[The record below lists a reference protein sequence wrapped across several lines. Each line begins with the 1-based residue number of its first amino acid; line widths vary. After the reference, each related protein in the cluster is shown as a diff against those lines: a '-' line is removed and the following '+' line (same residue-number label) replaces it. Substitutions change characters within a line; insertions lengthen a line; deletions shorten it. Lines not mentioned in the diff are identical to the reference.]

1 MVSRPSESGPG
12 PGSESGSGSEP
23 EPTATTRT
31 VTPTVAWRRVA
42 PRLLGLTTALT
53 LLFFYVPVALI
64 AYFSLAPTAQPTV
77 PIEGVSFRWYRAV
90 FADSRF
96 VRGLVTSAGIG
107 VVAAVGGTALGTI
120 AAHVVVRGRLP
131 RRVRS
136 AVALVVAL
144 PLFVPTIVVALGIG
158 VFTGRVGLGF
168 GFGPVLLGHLFW
180 VLPFSTFL
188 LAARFAGLDAG
199 LGEAARTLGADDWTA
214 FRTVTLPLLAP
225 GLVASLLFCFALSF
239 NEFLIT
245 YFLAGSGVTTM
256 PLELFDNLRTA
267 RVSILNAAS
276 TLVLVVSALVAV
288 VAAALEPPT
297 RAE

>member
-1 MVSRPSESGPG
+1 V
-12 PGSESGSGSEP
+12 
-23 EPTATTRT
+23 
-31 VTPTVAWRRVA
+31 
-42 PRLLGLTTALT
+42 TTAAT
-53 LLFFYVPVALI
+53 LLFFYVPVALV
-64 AYFSLAPTAQPTV
+64 AYFSVAPTAQPTL

-96 VRGLVTSAGIG
+96 VRGLATSVGVG
-107 VVAAVGGTALGTI
+107 VVAAVGGTALGTM
-120 AAHVVVRGRLP
+120 AAHVIVRGRLP
-131 RRVRS
+131 RRVRG

-144 PLFVPTIVVALGIG
+144 PLFVPTIVVALGVG
-158 VFTGRVGLGF
+158 VFAGRVGLGF
-168 GFGPVLLGHLFW
+168 GLVPVLLGHLFW

-188 LAARFAGLDAG
+188 LAARFADLDTR
-199 LGEAARTLGADDWTA
+199 LTEAARTLGADDWTA
-214 FRTVTLPLLAP
+214 FRTVTVPLLAP

-267 RVSILNAAS
+267 RVSVLNAAS
-276 TLVLVVSALVAV
+276 TLVLVVSAV
-288 VAAALEPPT
+288 VAFVASFLEPPT